1 MFMRYKQT
9 TLHSEITRLHE
20 VIGTV
25 EERNAQK
32 NDAIS
37 QLKVRNARLK
47 AAVVAKFYRFFDKV
61 VI

>member
-9 TLHSEITRLHE
+9 TLRSEITRLHE